1 MRVAGLATTYPRR
14 AEPRQNSLNAC
25 PPNSIASKPFDPQ
38 LTLANTASFQGISF
52 SAIKFSLTGCRKI
65 TLMIDSTI
73 KAGLI

>member
-1 MRVAGLATTYPRR
+1 MRVAGLATTYPRASPEF
-14 AEPRQNSLNAC
+14 AERLSTKLHCEQT
-25 PPNSIASKPFDPQ
+25 IRPQ